1 MTLRDGDE
9 RITDYLMEKYKDL
22 VRQKAKSMYLLGADG
37 DDLIQEGMIGLFKAL
52 RDYDPGR
59 DASFKTFAELCISR
73 QMFTAVENSHRKK
86 HGPLNSYISLST
98 ASSLEEG
105 EDRTLMERLTSLTD
119 KNPEEM
125 VLDRERFESLR
136 KEIQSVL
143 SPLENQVFGLSL
155 TGMNYTEIARVLG
168 RDEKSTDNA
177 LQRIK
182 GKVKKVLSNR
192 EN

>member
-1 MTLRDGDE
+1 
-9 RITDYLMEKYKDL
+9 
-22 VRQKAKSMYLLGADG
+22 
-37 DDLIQEGMIGLFKAL
+37 
-52 RDYDPGR
+52 
-59 DASFKTFAELCISR
+59 
-73 QMFTAVENSHRKK
+73 
-86 HGPLNSYISLST
+86 
-98 ASSLEEG
+98 
-105 EDRTLMERLTSLTD
+105 MERLTSLTD